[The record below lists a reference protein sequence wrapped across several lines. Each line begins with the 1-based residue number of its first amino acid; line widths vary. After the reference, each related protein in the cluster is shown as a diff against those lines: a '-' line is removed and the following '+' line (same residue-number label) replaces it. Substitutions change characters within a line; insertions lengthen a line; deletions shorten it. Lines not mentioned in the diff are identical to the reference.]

1 MLTSSIIVFAT
12 TETTVILEA
21 DKNEVKVGESF
32 SVTLKATCPDGIN
45 GIDTTYSYDTEK
57 LELVSGN
64 VANSKFAPLGI
75 DNQISVISNSTESIS
90 NADIYTLTFIV
101 KEGVKSGST
110 AIVSIIETLLD
121 SNAET
126 DSAHTIEGQEV
137 AITIIEENKEQP
149 PADKDKKDDTI
160 ADKKYDKAGVN
171 TILIFIIA
179 LLITLAII
187 IHKKIQ
193 NIKI

>member
-1 MLTSSIIVFAT
+1 M
-12 TETTVILEA
+12 
-21 DKNEVKVGESF
+21 
-32 SVTLKATCPDGIN
+32 
-45 GIDTTYSYDTEK
+45 
-57 LELVSGN
+57 
-64 VANSKFAPLGI
+64 
-75 DNQISVISNSTESIS
+75 
-90 NADIYTLTFIV
+90 
-101 KEGVKSGST
+101 KSGST

-171 TILIFIIA
+171 TILIFIMA